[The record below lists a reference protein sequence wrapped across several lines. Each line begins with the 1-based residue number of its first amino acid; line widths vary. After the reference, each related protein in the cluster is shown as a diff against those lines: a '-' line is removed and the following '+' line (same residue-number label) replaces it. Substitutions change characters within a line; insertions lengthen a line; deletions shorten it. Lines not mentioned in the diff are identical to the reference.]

1 MGAFTP
7 RDVCKMSESPLQ
19 LFDDQGKRSINDIG
33 TPNHIEGNLS
43 DKSFA
48 TFTITVFDQDNSRLR
63 PVLIFKGKGQMSSR
77 EKSQYA
83 HGTKDAHPKLLIADS
98 ANSHLNPDLVRDL
111 RKKRM
116 VVAIVP
122 NGCTIYVQI
131 LDVSIFS
138 VFKNHY
144 NDVLEEYIEK
154 NASKSKIRL
163 TASQSRILCTRFTW
177 SAWIRTLKRIDFLK
191 TFHNI
196 GYIWTDNSLASLRS
210 MPGYTFDPTSVE
222 CLSLMDDNYDNEE
235 RIDIVAEA
243 ASEQQQQHTQI
254 ASTQIK

>member
-7 RDVCKMSESPLQ
+7 RDVCKMRESPLQ

-33 TPNHIEGNLS
+33 TPNYIEGKLS
-43 DKSFA
+43 NKRFA
-48 TFTITVFDQDNSRLR
+48 TLTLTVFDQDNSRLG
-63 PVLIFKGKGQMSSR
+63 PVLIFKGKGQISSR

-111 RKKRM
+111 HKKRM
-116 VVAIVP
+116 VAAIVP
-122 NGCTIYVQI
+122 KGCTIYVQI
-131 LDVSIFS
+131 LD
-138 VFKNHY
+138 
-144 NDVLEEYIEK
+144 EYIEK

-163 TASQSRILCTRFTW
+163 TASQSRIICTRFTW
-177 SAWIRTLKRIDFLK
+177 SAWIRTLKSIDFLK
-191 TFHNI
+191 AFHNI

-222 CLSLMDDNYDNEE
+222 CLPLMDDNYDNEE
-235 RIDIVAEA
+235 RIVNG
-243 ASEQQQQHTQI
+243 S
-254 ASTQIK
+254 